1 MNCPNCKNP
10 IQENASECEWCNF
23 VLNEQLQMQ
32 MKGDILLIIKGECL
46 FFSKRIKRTKCF
58 YEIFKDGI
66 KIFDGDDKIN
76 VYIKREIIFN
86 IENYRPFRWL
96 HFIPVIG
103 SLIWMA
109 IIGFSKFR
117 KGFSIVTSKSGKN
130 IIVVKNI
137 NYQTFN
143 STISSYIK
151 NQ

>member
-10 IQENASECEWCNF
+10 IQETESECQWCNF
-23 VLNEQLQMQ
+23 VLNRQFHIQ
-32 MKGDILLIIKGECL
+32 MKGNMSPNSKGECL

-66 KIFDGDDKIN
+66 KIFDGEDKIN
-76 VYIKREIIFN
+76 VYIKREIIYN
-86 IENYRPFRWL
+86 IENYRPFLWL

-130 IIVVKNI
+130 IIIVKNI

-143 STISSYIK
+143 STISGYIE